1 MSSDHGANGPINPNH
16 IEKNGYLN
24 EITTHIPLSVFSFD
38 NNLIKKYKLKS
49 NKSQMTSHI
58 DIYETILSLFTKIK
72 KNLYSENLLKL
83 KNKNRYI
90 LSEISQKRLKFG
102 QIIMRKK
109 NKNINFRVIP
119 TDNFNLIQQCPR
131 KFIVGDITENEHR
144 EYLNFKKQY
153 INTINKDRLV

>member
-1 MSSDHGANGPINPNH
+1 MPH
-16 IEKNGYLN
+16 IVSKSNRPKSN
-24 EITTHIPLSVFSFD
+24 RPKS
-38 NNLIKKYKLKS
+38 NKLKS
-49 NKSQMTSHI
+49 NRSQMTSHI

-90 LSEISQKRLKFG
+90 LSEISQKHLKFG

-131 KFIVGDITENEHR
+131 KFIVGDITENEHK